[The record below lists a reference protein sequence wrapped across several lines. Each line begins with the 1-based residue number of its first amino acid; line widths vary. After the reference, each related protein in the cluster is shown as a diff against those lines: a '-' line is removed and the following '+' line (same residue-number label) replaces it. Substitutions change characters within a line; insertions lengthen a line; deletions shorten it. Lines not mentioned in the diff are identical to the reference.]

1 MNEDLKEMRYLS
13 HLLARRSET
22 YYFTI
27 EEIKFILG
35 RLHVKIKDLLSNFD
49 PVKESLELYDKIVR
63 LTDADF
69 SDAKTP
75 CGIELT
81 GTEAFTIMLCLFMDP
96 EYSKM
101 RNKLFYDMYLGL
113 LGMVIN
119 DKEEE
124 V

>member
-1 MNEDLKEMRYLS
+1 MNEDFKEMRYLS
-13 HLLARRSET
+13 HLLARRSEK

-27 EEIKFILG
+27 EEIKYILG
-35 RLHVKIKDLLSNFD
+35 RLHVKIKDLLANFD

-63 LTDADF
+63 LTDRDYAD
-69 SDAKTP
+69 SQHP
-75 CGIELT
+75 VSIELT
-81 GTEAFTIMLCLFMDP
+81 GAEAFTIMLCLFMDP

-101 RNKLFYDMYLGL
+101 RNKLFYDLYLGL

>member
-1 MNEDLKEMRYLS
+1 MNEDFNEMRYLS

-27 EEIKFILG
+27 EEIKYILG

-63 LTDADF
+63 LTDADYA
-69 SDAKTP
+69 DAKTP
-75 CGIELT
+75 FGIELT
-81 GTEAFTIMLCLFMDP
+81 GTEAFTIMLGLFMDP